1 MYYYILK
8 EESEIMTIRQENSFG
23 EITISETVLRD
34 ITFKTVEKF
43 LTEKEIYSNKIQ
55 REMQKNIKINHN
67 DDGSVGMVLRIPA
80 KYGENVVEFSRG
92 VQANIKDELEKMSEI
107 YVANIDITI
116 ESLEHPIIKE
126 EEEENVVESI
136 ENEETGE
143 EINNESESFEETN
156 TEEVLEINEEETE
169 PYETEEAKDEFNDEE
184 LEEIEKV
191 DSYETAETKDENI
204 EEEEEEERKYE

>member
-1 MYYYILK
+1 
-8 EESEIMTIRQENSFG
+8 MTIRQENSFG

-34 ITFKTVEKF
+34 ITFKTVEKY

-55 REMQKNIKINHN
+55 KEMQKNIKINHN
-67 DDGSVGMVLRIPA
+67 DDGSVGMALRIPA

-116 ESLEHPIIKE
+116 ESLEHPILKE
-126 EEEENVVESI
+126 EEEEEIVESV
-136 ENEETGE
+136 ENEEAGE
-143 EINNESESFEETN
+143 EINNEPESFEETN
-156 TEEVLEINEEETE
+156 TEEEVLEINEEETE